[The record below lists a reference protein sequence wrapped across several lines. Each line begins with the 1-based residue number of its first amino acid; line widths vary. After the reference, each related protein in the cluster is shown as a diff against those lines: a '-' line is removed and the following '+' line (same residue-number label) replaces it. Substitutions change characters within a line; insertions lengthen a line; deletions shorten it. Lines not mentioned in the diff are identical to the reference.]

1 MFSAEQSLF
10 DTMTHALFYVHAFL
24 YNVREGVVKYG
35 GQKDQKNTDFMF
47 KNDKQRDKDIPGEN
61 IGGAICDV
69 MGVTDCLT
77 GYEIISDIDNYQRLE
92 SQIGFK
98 IR

>member
-1 MFSAEQSLF
+1 
-10 DTMTHALFYVHAFL
+10 
-24 YNVREGVVKYG
+24 
-35 GQKDQKNTDFMF
+35 MF

>member
-1 MFSAEQSLF
+1 M
-10 DTMTHALFYVHAFL
+10 HAFL

-35 GQKDQKNTDFMF
+35 WQKDQKNTDFIF

-98 IR
+98 IRWSN